1 MAELVGTIAV
11 EKASK
16 EEALGE
22 KIAAQEE
29 TKQVREELEA
39 VRGTSKEVKTK
50 LRSTAHK
57 LQLTATSM
65 MVGHGRRAT
74 PMIIYK
80 HIIYKQPVIGK
91 YEGLT

>member
-50 LRSTAHK
+50 LRHK

>member
-1 MAELVGTIAV
+1 MAELVGTSAV

-29 TKQVREELEA
+29 TKQMLEA
-39 VRGTSKEVKTK
+39 VRGTSKEVKTE

-80 HIIYKQPVIGK
+80 KLSISS
-91 YEGLT
+91 L